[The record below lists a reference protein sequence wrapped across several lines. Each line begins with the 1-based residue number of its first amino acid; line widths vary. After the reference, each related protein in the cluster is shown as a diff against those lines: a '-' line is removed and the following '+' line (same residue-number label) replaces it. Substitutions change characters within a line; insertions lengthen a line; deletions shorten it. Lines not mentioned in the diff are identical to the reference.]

1 MSHVRHKAT
10 QFSHSVGNLPIY
22 GTAVPYVFSFIAS
35 STDVCVLSY
44 CIVLCCVALTHIDP
58 PCTCIAYIHSTTTSH
73 VLVCILPSLPPCNQG
88 VLSIYVI
95 LLTHVHARIDLFHLS
110 CICAYAYML
119 GFSWMQGNQTL
130 NLCQYHD
137 SGVLTSSNVIHISTC
152 MQA

>member
-1 MSHVRHKAT
+1 MLYWYMYTYSVPPHHDMSHVRHKAT
-10 QFSHSVGNLPIY
+10 QFTHSLLATLRFMAQLCLNP
-22 GTAVPYVFSFIAS
+22 SFIAS
-35 STDVCVLSY
+35 STYVCVY
-44 CIVLCCVALTHIDP
+44 IVLYRIVLCVALTHIDP

-119 GFSWMQGNQTL
+119 GF
-130 NLCQYHD
+130 
-137 SGVLTSSNVIHISTC
+137 
-152 MQA
+152 